1 MPLTH
6 CILHKLERPVP
17 AANIQ
22 LQLRDEENSCSDGIF
37 SLFEQLKHS
46 LLRSSQKR
54 YGQFDTQRSDYILP
68 GLLQDQQAGNSSF
81 TSLSQKLAQQLQE
94 LLEAIDEVFSIYL
107 LFAIERVMEQDYL
120 YILWLDP
127 TGANQIN
134 TDLEVQ
140 HTQYIDTQKLS
151 YALKVHIN
159 EWADADSL
167 KYLTLLA
174 SRGNQDITQA
184 FTNWAGFTESVNL
197 VEDTKEFLA
206 IVDQY
211 TEDLPEDKLKETK
224 TKILDYCVD
233 QDRIG
238 SPVIFE
244 ELSQQVNE
252 SSPEDFSNF
261 VREQQEQPKTEI
273 FTDRSSLKRY
283 LRFFGRDKN
292 MSISFS
298 ADIIGEHIE
307 YDEQNGTLV
316 IKQIPKSLRQQLSR
330 YQDSD

>member
-6 CILHKLERPVP
+6 CILHKIERPVP

-46 LLRSSQKR
+46 MLRSSQKR

-68 GLLQDQQAGNSSF
+68 GLLQDQQAGSSSF
-81 TSLSQKLAQQLQE
+81 TSLSQKLVQQLQS
-94 LLEAIDEVFSIYL
+94 LLEDIDEVFSVYL

-127 TGANQIN
+127 MGASQIN

-151 YALKVHIN
+151 YALKIHIN
-159 EWADADSL
+159 EWADTDSL
-167 KYLTLLA
+167 KYLTLLT
-174 SRGNQDITQA
+174 SRGNQDVTQA